1 MQKTYKMDKIENR
14 KNIGKKIAAIRNE
27 KGWTQRQLADKCG
40 LQQSHIARI
49 EQGKYSVGIDI
60 LTTIVSA
67 LDKEIK
73 FVDKMVEE

>member
-1 MQKTYKMDKIENR
+1 MDKIENR

-27 KGWTQRQLADKCG
+27 KGWTQRKLADKCG

-73 FVDKMVEE
+73 FVDKMVEEGIG